1 MPGRFVYQNGAVLLW
16 QVNARVEEERGMSS
30 DWARDRHAELCE
42 RREPQDVLEGPGYLY
57 RPRQI
62 LVSQTPQVGSVI
74 KGLAERGAV
83 EDPKLTEEFARAKL
97 PVLAFLMPPRVH
109 IPGIVDEFRGR
120 GVAPN
125 HVFCGEGPPPPDY
138 HGGPAGEP
146 HDAMALDEDPYA
158 EPEDV
163 PVLVAVLDTGYD
175 PEVPALHKGLAW
187 RVRYTAA
194 DVEAPVGADGYLT
207 SEGGHG
213 TFIDGIIMR
222 IAPSARIRQV
232 KVLDP
237 AGVGDD
243 ATTALALGRADAPV
257 INLSL
262 GGYTA
267 DDQPPVASTAA
278 IAALPAGTAVV
289 AAAGNNNKARPF
301 YPAATEGV
309 LSVGAVDIHRGRPR
323 RAHFSN
329 YGPWVRVW
337 LPGTR
342 IRSTYLQG
350 IWKRPSDPLPR
361 PMHGTAC
368 WNGTSFAAPQLAALI
383 ANQIKAAGTAAA
395 AADAVLASAVG
406 RARLGPVIIPEP
418 GVADCEVVRES
429 AEA

>member
-1 MPGRFVYQNGAVLLW
+1 
-16 QVNARVEEERGMSS
+16 MSS

-42 RREPQDVLEGPGYLY
+42 RREPQDILEGPGYLY
-57 RPRQI
+57 RPRQV
-62 LVSQTPQVGSVI
+62 LVGETIQVDKVVRD
-74 KGLAERGAV
+74 LAERGAV
-83 EDPKLTEEFARAKL
+83 ADVKLTEEFARAKL
-97 PVLAFLMPPRVH
+97 PVLAFLLPPRVS
-109 IPGIVDEFRGR
+109 IPELVTEFRGHQ
-120 GVAPN
+120 VAPN

-146 HDAMALDEDPYA
+146 HDAMALDEGPYA
-158 EPEDV
+158 EPEEV
-163 PVLVAVLDTGYD
+163 PVLIAVLDTGYD
-175 PEVPALHKGLAW
+175 LEVPALHKGLAW
-187 RVRYTAA
+187 RVGHTAA

-207 SEGGHG
+207 AEAGHG

-222 IAPSARIRQV
+222 LAPSARIRQV

-243 ATTALALGRADAPV
+243 ATVALALSRADAPV

-267 DDQPPVASTAA
+267 DDQPPVASTTA
-278 IAALPAGTAVV
+278 IGALPAGTVVV
-289 AAAGNNNKARPF
+289 AAAGNNNSSRPF
-301 YPAATEGV
+301 YPAALGGV
-309 LSVGAVDIHRGRPR
+309 IGVGAVDLHRGRPR

-329 YGPWVRVW
+329 YGSWVRVW

-350 IWKRPSDPLPR
+350 TWKRPSDPLPR

-368 WNGTSFAAPQLAALI
+368 WSGTSFAAPQLAALI
-383 ANQIKAAGTAAA
+383 ANRINAAGTAVAA
-395 AADAVLASAVG
+395 AGAVLASAVHE
-406 RARLGPVIIPEP
+406 ARLGPVIIPEP
-418 GVADCEVVRES
+418 GVADCEVARES

>member
-1 MPGRFVYQNGAVLLW
+1 
-16 QVNARVEEERGMSS
+16 MSS
-30 DWARDRHAELCE
+30 DWVRDRHAELCE
-42 RREPQDVLEGPGYLY
+42 RREPQDILEGPGYLY

-62 LVSQTPQVGSVI
+62 LVRQTRHTDRVI
-74 KGLAERGAV
+74 RDLTHHGGVPDA
-83 EDPKLTEEFARAKL
+83 KLTEEFARAKL
-97 PVLAFLMPPRVH
+97 PILAFLLPPDAG
-109 IPGIVDEFRGR
+109 IPEIVDEFHGQ

-138 HGGPAGEP
+138 HGGPADEP
-146 HDAMALDEDPYA
+146 RDAMALDEGPYA
-158 EPEDV
+158 APENV

-175 PEVPALHKGLAW
+175 PEVPALHKGLTW
-187 RVRYTAA
+187 RVESTSA
-194 DVEAPVGADGYLT
+194 DVEDPFGADGYLAA
-207 SEGGHG
+207 EAGHG
-213 TFIDGIIMR
+213 TFINGIIMR

-243 ATTALALGRADAPV
+243 ATVALALGRAHVPV

-267 DDQPPVASTAA
+267 DDAPPLASTEA
-278 IAALPAGTAVV
+278 IAKLPAGTVVV
-289 AAAGNNNKARPF
+289 AAAGNNDSSRPF
-301 YPAATEGV
+301 YPAATKGV
-309 LSVGAVDIHRGRPR
+309 LSVGALDIHHGRVR

-342 IRSTYLQG
+342 VRSTYLQG
-350 IWKRPSDPLPR
+350 TWKRPSDPLPR

-368 WNGTSFAAPQLAALI
+368 WDGTSFAAPQLAALI
-383 ANQIKAAGTAAA
+383 ANQLQNSGTAAA
-395 AADAVLASAVG
+395 AASAVLASAAQVDECEV
-406 RARLGPVIIPEP
+406 GPVIIPEP
-418 GVADCEVVRES
+418 GVADCVPVPES

>member
-1 MPGRFVYQNGAVLLW
+1 MTDDL
-16 QVNARVEEERGMSS
+16 ARE
-30 DWARDRHAELCE
+30 
-42 RREPQDVLEGPGYLY
+42 VLEGPGYLY

-62 LVSQTPQVGSVI
+62 LVGDTP
-74 KGLAERGAV
+74 ERDTIVRELTRYHAV
-83 EDPKLTEEFARAKL
+83 EDPDLAGTFARAGL
-97 PVLAFLMPPRVH
+97 PVLAFVLPPDVS
-109 IPGIVDEFRGR
+109 IPGLVEEFGGR

-125 HVFCGEGPPPPDY
+125 YVFCGEGPPPPDY

-146 HDAMALDEDPYA
+146 HDAMAIDEDPYA
-158 EPEDV
+158 TPEDV
-163 PVLVAVLDTGYD
+163 PVLIAVLDTGYD
-175 PEVPALHKGLAW
+175 LEVPSLHKGLAW
-187 RVRYTAA
+187 RVGYAPE

-207 SEGGHG
+207 AEGGHG
-213 TFIDGIIMR
+213 TFIDGVIMR
-222 IAPSARIRQV
+222 IAPSARIQQV

-237 AGVGDD
+237 AGAGDD
-243 ATTALALGRADAPV
+243 VTLALGLLRANAPV

-267 DDQPPVASTAA
+267 GDAPPVATSAA

-289 AAAGNNNKARPF
+289 AAAGNNKSTRPF
-301 YPAATEGV
+301 YPAAIDGV
-309 LSVGAVDIHRGRPR
+309 LAVGALDIHHGHPR

-329 YGPWVRVW
+329 HGPWVRVY

-350 IWKRPSDPLPR
+350 IWKRPSDPAPR

-383 ANQIKAAGTAAA
+383 ANQIPYAATAAA
-395 AADAVLASAVG
+395 AAEAVLASAADQPG
-406 RARLGPVIIPEP
+406 LGPVIIPSP
-418 GVADCEVVRES
+418 GVADCVETPES

>member
-1 MPGRFVYQNGAVLLW
+1 
-16 QVNARVEEERGMSS
+16 MSS

-42 RREPQDVLEGPGYLY
+42 RREPPDILEGPGYLY
-57 RPRQI
+57 RPRQV
-62 LVSQTPQVGSVI
+62 LVGETSQVDKVVRD
-74 KGLAERGAV
+74 LAERGAV
-83 EDPKLTEEFARAKL
+83 ADAKLTEEFARAKL
-97 PVLAFLMPPRVH
+97 PVLAFALPPRVS
-109 IPGIVDEFRGR
+109 IPELVTEFRGHQ
-120 GVAPN
+120 VAPN
-125 HVFCGEGPPPPDY
+125 YVFCGEGPPPPDY

-158 EPEDV
+158 EPEEV
-163 PVLVAVLDTGYD
+163 PVLIAVLDTGYD

-187 RVRYTAA
+187 RVGYTAA

-207 SEGGHG
+207 AEGGHG

-222 IAPSARIRQV
+222 VAPAARIRQV

-243 ATTALALGRADAPV
+243 ATVALALSRADAPV

-267 DDQPPVASTAA
+267 DDQPPVASATA
-278 IAALPAGTAVV
+278 IAALPAGTVVV
-289 AAAGNNNKARPF
+289 AAAGNNNSSRPF
-301 YPAATEGV
+301 YPAALGGV
-309 LSVGAVDIHRGRPR
+309 IGVGAVDIHRGRPR

-329 YGPWVRVW
+329 YGTWVRVW
-337 LPGTR
+337 LPGTH

-350 IWKRPSDPLPR
+350 TWKRPSDPLPR

-383 ANQIKAAGTAAA
+383 ANRIKAAGTAAA
-395 AADAVLASAVG
+395 AAGAVLASAVDE
-406 RARLGPVIIPEP
+406 ARLGPVIIPEP
-418 GVADCEVVRES
+418 GVADCEVARES